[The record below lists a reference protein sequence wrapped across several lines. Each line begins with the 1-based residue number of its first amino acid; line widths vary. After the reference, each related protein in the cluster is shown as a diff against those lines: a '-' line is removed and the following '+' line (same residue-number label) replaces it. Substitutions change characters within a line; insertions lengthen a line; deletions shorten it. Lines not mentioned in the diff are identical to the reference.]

1 MSIFETKTYPK
12 RISTLFQFLKQN
24 NDSFFTRNIYF
35 PPALP
40 LDTTTKEMSNIH
52 RDRSETQHI
61 NGNDG
66 SDSSLSSRSAISTS
80 SAQSLNRKDRDLIK
94 TILNAANRTV
104 SEKNKRYDN
113 TMKYH
118 IVQITKQFVWKN
130 TKFLSDNTIITM
142 DVTGD
147 PVPNNIL
154 GVLLTQTMQ

>member
-12 RISTLFQFLKQN
+12 RISTLFQLLKQN
-24 NDSFFTRNIYF
+24 NDSFFTRNIYI

-40 LDTTTKEMSNIH
+40 IDTTTEEISNIH

-104 SEKNKRYDN
+104 SEKIRDM
-113 TMKYH
+113 T
-118 IVQITKQFVWKN
+118 
-130 TKFLSDNTIITM
+130 
-142 DVTGD
+142 
-147 PVPNNIL
+147 
-154 GVLLTQTMQ
+154 TQ

>member
-1 MSIFETKTYPK
+1 MSIFETKTYTK
-12 RISTLFQFLKQN
+12 RISTLFQLLKQN
-24 NDSFFTRNIYF
+24 NDSFFTRNIYI

-40 LDTTTKEMSNIH
+40 LDTTTEEMSNIH

-104 SEKNKRYDN
+104 SEKNKE
-113 TMKYH
+113 
-118 IVQITKQFVWKN
+118 I
-130 TKFLSDNTIITM
+130 
-142 DVTGD
+142 
-147 PVPNNIL
+147 
-154 GVLLTQTMQ
+154 